1 MVKNVVTA
9 KYYSNEIAAV
19 ENNRKFNS
27 TIPTENE
34 GEIKS

>member
-9 KYYSNEIAAV
+9 KYYSNEIATV
-19 ENNRKFNS
+19 ENNRKFN

-34 GEIKS
+34 GDIKS